1 MIEIVV
7 SQLRKYT
14 IDLFI
19 VFLHVLLFDD
29 LLIVMAETADVD
41 SIWVEMLLDNR
52 NVSDQSLFSRWSQ
65 ELNHLEK

>member
-41 SIWVEMLLDNR
+41 SI
-52 NVSDQSLFSRWSQ
+52 
-65 ELNHLEK
+65 

>member
-41 SIWVEMLLDNR
+41 SIWVEMSLDNR